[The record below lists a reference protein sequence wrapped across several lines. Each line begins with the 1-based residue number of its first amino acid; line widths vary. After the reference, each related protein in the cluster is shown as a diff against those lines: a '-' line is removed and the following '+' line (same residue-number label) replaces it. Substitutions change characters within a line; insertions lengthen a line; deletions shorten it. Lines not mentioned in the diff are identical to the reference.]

1 MFQERYTKGG
11 CSKSIILMV
20 GIYILMVGIYNRVR
34 DICVFYFLFK
44 KIPNAAV

>member
-1 MFQERYTKGG
+1 MFQEHYTKGG

-34 DICVFYFLFK
+34 VMCILFF
-44 KIPNAAV
+44 I